1 MEKLKHKGL
10 HLFRKGLREESDWSH
25 FSKVLATSNSL
36 RILQELQMLT
46 KSENQA
52 MKLKWKSSS

>member
-52 MKLKWKSSS
+52 MKLK

>member
-1 MEKLKHKGL
+1 MEKPKHKRL
-10 HLFRKGLREESDWSH
+10 QLFTKGLREEFNWSH

-46 KSENQA
+46 KSENEA